1 MTQQHQQQQEDF
13 WEKPPKRFHSVFV
26 HMLLAGCNK
35 VLNFQLNNTK
45 LYLEKKN
52 KQIVVHF

>member
-1 MTQQHQQQQEDF
+1 MTQQQQQQQQEDF

-26 HMLLAGCNK
+26 HMLPAGCDK

-45 LYLEKKN
+45 LYLK
-52 KQIVVHF
+52 I